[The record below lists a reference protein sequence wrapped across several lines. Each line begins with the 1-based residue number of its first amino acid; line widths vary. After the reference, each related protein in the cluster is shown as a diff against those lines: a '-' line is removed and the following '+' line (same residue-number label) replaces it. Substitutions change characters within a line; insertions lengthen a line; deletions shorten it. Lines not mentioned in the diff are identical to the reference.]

1 MPVSV
6 RGMMDVLLGCG
17 VETPGEALVAGVP
30 FAEVDVVAVLSQNN
44 VTSAICG
51 RKDIPSERNSSCC
64 VIFAGCP
71 AHRPCVGYSALEA
84 LVSCCVQILL
94 FRNPVSDIHSSPQNN

>member
-17 VETPGEALVAGVP
+17 VETPGEALVAGGP
-30 FAEVDVVAVLSQNN
+30 FSEVGVGARLGPNN
-44 VTSAICG
+44 GSSAILWAEEITSG
-51 RKDIPSERNSSCC
+51 RNSSCC

>member
-6 RGMMDVLLGCG
+6 RGMMDVLGCD
-17 VETPGEALVAGVP
+17 VETPGEPLVVGVP
-30 FAEVDVVAVLSQNN
+30 FAEVDVVAVLSQNK
-44 VTSAICG
+44 VSSAICG

-71 AHRPCVGYSALEA
+71 AQRPCVGYRALEV